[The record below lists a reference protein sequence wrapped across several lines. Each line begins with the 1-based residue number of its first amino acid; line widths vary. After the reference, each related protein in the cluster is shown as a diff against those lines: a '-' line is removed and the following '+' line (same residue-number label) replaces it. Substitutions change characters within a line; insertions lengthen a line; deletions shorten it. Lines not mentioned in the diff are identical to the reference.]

1 MLKYRLI
8 SRDRLYCSFPQNI
21 SGNTKGY
28 NLLELTIGIA
38 IFFLFMTGIY
48 SSFDVGLK
56 SWQIGNTR
64 SELQQS
70 AEVAMKRLLS
80 ELIISTPVSIQM
92 SPDKYIAFE
101 SPVNPVE
108 AKFERDES
116 DLGIPLWQNHIIY
129 YVLPEDG
136 DSTKY
141 ILYRNFQTRTP
152 SRTPQKILNPELM
165 CLSKGSAN
173 IKVLARNLSGV
184 KFEKSGNVINITFK
198 YKKRIASN
206 ASVAFSSGGDKNKGI
221 EELEIKNSVEPRN

>member
-8 SRDRLYCSFPQNI
+8 YQDRLYCSFPGNI
-21 SGNTKGY
+21 SWSRKGY
-28 NLLELTIGIA
+28 NLLELTICIV

-48 SSFDVGLK
+48 TSFDVGLK

-70 AEVAMKRLLS
+70 AEVAMKRLMS
-80 ELIISTPVSIQM
+80 ELIISTPVSMQM
-92 SPDKYIAFE
+92 VPDKYIAFE
-101 SPVNPVE
+101 SAVNPVE

-116 DLGIPLWQNHIIY
+116 DLGVPLWQNHIIY
-129 YVLPEDG
+129 YVLPEDS

-152 SRTPQKILNPELM
+152 GPTPQKLLNPELM
-165 CLSKGSAN
+165 CLSKGNIN

-184 KFEKSGNVINITFK
+184 NFERSGNVINITFK
-198 YKKRIASN
+198 YRKRISTN